1 MFRSLANWLT
11 HTKVNGD
18 VTLEKEEIS
27 AGQLI
32 TVGELTLLPI
42 IRTYMSCQKV
52 NKGIACFGS
61 KIPIGIIVISPS
73 WRCVLTITGEEV
85 PLDQYIEQVPEV
97 KELLQNI

>member
-1 MFRSLANWLT
+1 MFCSLANRLT
-11 HTKVNGD
+11 NAKVNGD
-18 VTLEKEEIS
+18 ITLEKEEIS
-27 AGQLI
+27 TGQLI

-61 KIPIGIIVISPS
+61 KAPIGIIVISPS
-73 WRCVLTITGEEV
+73 WRRALNITGEEV

-97 KELLQNI
+97 KELLRNI